1 MGLTLHFELRL
12 PGDASREDVLS
23 RLTRLR
29 EVAAV
34 QHFDEVSPI
43 VEARD
48 PDSESSE
55 ALASARGCIQYVANF
70 IAGPM
75 ANHEQPRYI
84 GDVDSAIGFRIDPGD
99 GAETAHVGLLHRR
112 TEMGDHEEWYW
123 WCSCKTQYA
132 SLVSDEHFVRVHTG
146 LVAVLDAA
154 VELGF
159 AVDVGDEGEYWESRS
174 EEGLLA
180 SLAKM
185 NRLMAKFGG
194 VLSDALGEEHK
205 LEAPIFSH
213 RRFERLEMGE

>member
-12 PGDASREDVLS
+12 PGDVSREDVLS

-29 EVAAV
+29 DAAAA
-34 QHFDEVSPI
+34 QQFDEVSPI

-48 PDSESSE
+48 ADSESDE
-55 ALASARGCIQYVANF
+55 ELASAREWIQYVADF
-70 IAGPM
+70 ISVPIPDD
-75 ANHEQPRYI
+75 ERPRYV
-84 GDVDSAIGFRIDPGD
+84 GEPNSAIGFRVDPGD
-99 GAETAHVGLLHRR
+99 GAETATFGLMRLRAEVG
-112 TEMGDHEEWYW
+112 GHEEWYW

-132 SLVSDEHFVRVHTG
+132 SLVSDEHFVKVHTG

-159 AVDVGDEGEYWESRS
+159 GVDVSDEGEFWESRS
-174 EEGLLA
+174 EEVLVAVLT
-180 SLAKM
+180 KM

-194 VLSDALGEEHK
+194 ALSDALGTEHAVQA
-205 LEAPIFSH
+205 EIFKH